1 MRICVVYDC
10 LFPWTVGGAER
21 WYRNL
26 AERLAGEGHEVT
38 YLTLT
43 QWNAGEEPRIPGV
56 RVVPVGPRM
65 ELYAEGNRRIQPP
78 LRFGWGVFGH
88 LLRHPRRYDV
98 VHTASFPYFS
108 LLAAAAVRPFGRFT
122 ISCDWHEVWSREY
135 WRAYL
140 GRVGGEIG
148 WTVQRLCAWV
158 PQRAYA
164 FSRLHADRLRGLG
177 LRGEVTVL
185 TGEYAGSLEA
195 TVTVPAAAPPTV
207 VYAGRMIPEKR
218 VPLVVDAIAAARE
231 RIPGLRA
238 RIFGAGPEQD
248 VVRQR
253 IAALGLRDAI
263 ELPGFV
269 AADVVDEALR
279 AALCVLQPSSREGYG
294 MVVVEASAQGVPAIV
309 VAGADNAAV
318 ELVDEGRNGYVAAE
332 ATGPSIAEAIVRCH
346 AGGADLRASTR
357 AWYAENA
364 ERLSIDTSLRTVSA
378 GYATESA
385 RS

>member
-26 AERLAGEGHEVT
+26 AERLAAEGHEVT

-43 QWNAGEEPRIPGV
+43 QWDAGDEPRIPGV

-65 ELYAEGNRRIQPP
+65 ELYDGGNRRIQPP
-78 LRFGWGVFGH
+78 LRFGWGVLGH

-108 LLAAAAVRPFGRFT
+108 LLAAAVVRPFGRFA
-122 ISCDWHEVWSREY
+122 ISCDWHEVWSRDY
-135 WRAYL
+135 WRSYL

-148 WTVQRLCAWV
+148 WTVQRVCSWV
-158 PQRAYA
+158 PQKAYA
-164 FSRLHADRLRGLG
+164 FSRLHAERLRGLG
-177 LRGEVTVL
+177 LRGDVTVL
-185 TGEYAGSLEA
+185 TGEYAGSLEP
-195 TVTVPAAAPPTV
+195 PAATPAAEPPTV

-238 RIFGAGPEQD
+238 RIFGAGPELD
-248 VVRQR
+248 LVRER
-253 IAALGLRDAI
+253 IAERGLGDAV

-269 AADVVDEALR
+269 AAEVVDEAMR
-279 AALCVLQPSSREGYG
+279 TALCVLQPSSREGYG
-294 MVVVEASAQGVPAIV
+294 MVVVEASAHGVPAVV

-318 ELVDEGRNGYVAAE
+318 ELVDEGRNGFVAPD
-332 ATGPSIAEAIVRCH
+332 ATGEAIADALVACH
-346 AGGADLRASTR
+346 EGGETLRAQTR
-357 AWYAENA
+357 AWFAQNA
-364 ERLSIDTSLRTVSA
+364 ERLSIDASLRTVTA
-378 GYATESA
+378 GYARPGPRA
-385 RS
+385 

>member
-26 AERLAGEGHEVT
+26 AERLAAEGHEVT

-43 QWNAGEEPRIPGV
+43 QWDAGDEPRIPGV

-65 ELYAEGNRRIQPP
+65 ELYDGGNRRIQPP
-78 LRFGWGVFGH
+78 LRFGWGVLGH

-108 LLAAAAVRPFGRFT
+108 LLAAAVVRPFGRFA

-135 WRAYL
+135 WRSYL
-140 GRVGGEIG
+140 GRIGGEVG
-148 WTVQRLCAWV
+148 WTVQRVCSWV
-158 PQRAYA
+158 PQKAYA
-164 FSRLHADRLRGLG
+164 FSRLHAERLRGLG

-195 TVTVPAAAPPTV
+195 PEPTPAAEPPTV

-248 VVRQR
+248 LVRER
-253 IAALGLRDAI
+253 IAERGLGDVI

-269 AADVVDEALR
+269 AAEVVDDAMR
-279 AALCVLQPSSREGYG
+279 TALCVLQPSSREGYG
-294 MVVVEASAQGVPAIV
+294 MVVVEASAHGVPAVV

-318 ELVDEGRNGYVAAE
+318 ELVDEGRNGFVAPDPSGDAIADALVACHEGGE
-332 ATGPSIAEAIVRCH
+332 A
-346 AGGADLRASTR
+346 LRAETR
-357 AWYAENA
+357 AWFAENA
-364 ERLSIDTSLRTVSA
+364 ERLSIVASLRTVSA
-378 GYATESA
+378 GYAQPSA

>member
-26 AERLAGEGHEVT
+26 AERLAAEGHEVT

-43 QWNAGEEPRIPGV
+43 QWDAGDEPRIPGV

-65 ELYAEGNRRIQPP
+65 ELYDGGNRRIQPP
-78 LRFGWGVFGH
+78 LRFGWGVLGH

-108 LLAAAAVRPFGRFT
+108 LLAAAVVRPFGRFA
-122 ISCDWHEVWSREY
+122 ISCDWHEVWSRDY
-135 WRAYL
+135 WRSYL

-148 WTVQRLCAWV
+148 WTVQRVCSWV
-158 PQRAYA
+158 PQKAYA
-164 FSRLHADRLRGLG
+164 FSRLHAERLRGLG
-177 LRGEVTVL
+177 LRGDVTVL
-185 TGEYAGSLEA
+185 TGEYAGSLEP
-195 TVTVPAAAPPTV
+195 PAATPPAEPPTV

-218 VPLVVDAIAAARE
+218 VPLVVDAVAAARE

-238 RIFGAGPEQD
+238 RIFGAGPEQEL
-248 VVRQR
+248 VRER
-253 IAALGLRDAI
+253 IAELGLGDVI

-269 AADVVDEALR
+269 AAEVVDEAMR
-279 AALCVLQPSSREGYG
+279 TALCVLQPSSREGYG
-294 MVVVEASAQGVPAIV
+294 MVVVEASAHGVPAVV
-309 VAGADNAAV
+309 VAGADNAAM
-318 ELVDEGRNGYVAAE
+318 ELVDEGRNGFVAPRAD
-332 ATGPSIAEAIVRCH
+332 AEAIADTLVACH
-346 AGGADLRASTR
+346 QGGEPLRAETR
-357 AWYAENA
+357 AWFAQNA
-364 ERLSIDTSLRTVSA
+364 ERLSIDASLRTVSA
-378 GYATESA
+378 GYTGPAA

>member
-26 AERLAGEGHEVT
+26 AERLAAEGHEVT

-43 QWNAGEEPRIPGV
+43 QWDAGDEPRIPGV

-65 ELYAEGNRRIQPP
+65 ELYEGGNRRIQPP
-78 LRFGWGVFGH
+78 LRFGWGVLGH

-108 LLAAAAVRPFGRFT
+108 LLAAAVVRPVGRFA
-122 ISCDWHEVWSREY
+122 ISCDWHEVWSRDY
-135 WRAYL
+135 WRSYL

-148 WTVQRLCAWV
+148 WTVQRVCSWV
-158 PQRAYA
+158 PQKAYA
-164 FSRLHADRLRGLG
+164 FSRLHAERLRGLG
-177 LRGEVTVL
+177 LRGDVTVL
-185 TGEYAGSLEA
+185 TGEYAGSLEP
-195 TVTVPAAAPPTV
+195 PAATPPADPPTV

-218 VPLVVDAIAAARE
+218 VPLVVDAVAAARE

-248 VVRQR
+248 LVRER
-253 IAALGLRDAI
+253 IAELGLGDVI

-269 AADVVDEALR
+269 AAEVVDEAMR
-279 AALCVLQPSSREGYG
+279 TALCVLQPSSREGYG
-294 MVVVEASAQGVPAIV
+294 MVVVEASAHGVPAVV

-318 ELVDEGRNGYVAAE
+318 ELVDEGRNGFVAPDASG
-332 ATGPSIAEAIVRCH
+332 TSIADAVVACHEGGEA
-346 AGGADLRASTR
+346 LRAETR
-357 AWYAENA
+357 AWFAQNA
-364 ERLSIDTSLRTVSA
+364 ERLSIATSLRTVSD
-378 GYATESA
+378 GYARPSA